1 MATLLALFAP
11 AAALLAL
18 LALAPLLPL
27 PPHLPRLLEWKSW
40 PAELWLLAL
49 GGSLGT
55 LAGLLDWRFH
65 RRGERRIPRAEHRAE
80 LFALALGVP
89 LFALLAA
96 ASVARDP
103 APFLVPIV
111 AVALAMAAA
120 IAYDETRFHRTCTRY
135 ETALHRVL
143 VGGEGLA
150 FLAWLHWCYAG
161 GPRG

>member
-18 LALAPLLPL
+18 LTFAPLLPL
-27 PPHLPRLLEWKSW
+27 PPHLPRLTELESW
-40 PAELWLLAL
+40 PAELWLLAC
-49 GGSLGT
+49 GGALGT
-55 LAGLLDWRFH
+55 TAGLLDWRFH

-80 LFALALGVP
+80 LFALALGGP

-96 ASVARDP
+96 ASASRDP

-111 AVALAMAAA
+111 VVALAMAAA
-120 IAYDETRFHRTCTRY
+120 IAFDEARFHRTCSRY

-143 VGGEGLA
+143 VGGNGIA